1 MSHYAI
7 IRDDRGALQVRRF
20 ATAADAAAV
29 SCEREL
35 PTPAPLPRTPTP
47 APVEIAAIAGR
58 DTGTLRHSEFARR
71 LGIHP
76 DTVRRA
82 WKAGGLPGAIEQTQR
97 SLMVPA
103 RLLRLAKVYGF
114 VPVTRM
120 GKAGLLAQPQ

>member
-35 PTPAPLPRTPTP
+35 PAPAPLPRTQLP
-47 APVEIAAIAGR
+47 APLDIAAIAGR
-58 DTGTLRHSEFARR
+58 DASTMRHSEFARR

-97 SLMVPA
+97 TLLVPC
-103 RLLRLAKVYGF
+103 RLLRLAKAYGF
-114 VPVTRM
+114 MPVTRM
-120 GKAGLLAQPQ
+120 GRAGLL

>member
-7 IRDDRGALQVRRF
+7 IRDDRGGLQVRRF

-35 PTPAPLPRTPTP
+35 PAPAPLPRAQLP

-58 DTGTLRHSEFARR
+58 DTGTMRHSEFAHR

-82 WKAGGLPGAIEQTQR
+82 WKAGGLPGAVEQTQR

-120 GKAGLLAQPQ
+120 GRAGLL